1 MACEDPAMSKTQ
13 DQSGTCRVIRGEGSK
28 PGRQGLDVFAGVS
41 AETAG
46 STGICLHLVVIPPGG
61 RAKAHLH
68 RAHETAIYILE
79 GHAEMSYGDGLGER
93 LAAGPGD
100 FVYIPANTPHLPWN
114 PSETEP
120 CIGVVART
128 DPNEQE
134 SIELLPWLE

>member
-1 MACEDPAMSKTQ
+1 MSENADPGRSCA
-13 DQSGTCRVIRGEGSK
+13 VVRGDVSS

-41 AETAG
+41 AESAG
-46 STGICLHLVVIPPGG
+46 STGLCLHLVVIPPGG
-61 RAKAHLH
+61 RAHAHLH
-68 RAHETAIYILE
+68 RAHETAIYIIE
-79 GHAEMSYGDGLGER
+79 GRAEMSYGEGLGEHVAVR
-93 LAAGPGD
+93 PGD
-100 FVYIPANTPHLPWN
+100 FLYIPANTPHLPWN